1 MLNIFIFLTLLS
13 FKSSWVCRVFAHW
26 NLLFFISSHKVVSC
40 RKAIKFM
47 VFWKYCDC
55 LHMLATLNSL
65 QSMSLRLLLISDWR
79 LTLTPVAGAPSP
91 PWADH
96 PRDEKILFSQVIIQY
111 LSFNSFLLL
120 HLFLKAFYLFRFSRV
135 VAFFHFISSRC
146 CVFFLPFC
154 LFFLD
159 LTLLMASHRLSSST
173 RRCLVARFRLRWW
186 DDARIIDFFLF
197 WVCIIRIHT
206 RWTFQRRCVLN
217 SEEISRNRSM

>member
-1 MLNIFIFLTLLS
+1 MLNIFIFLTHLS

-146 CVFFLPFC
+146 CVFLPLLLGSYSSHGFPSSFIFESSLSC
-154 LFFLD
+154 CSVSFTLMRWRAYNRFFY
-159 LTLLMASHRLSSST
+159 SSE
-173 RRCLVARFRLRWW
+173 
-186 DDARIIDFFLF
+186 
-197 WVCIIRIHT
+197 
-206 RWTFQRRCVLN
+206 CV
-217 SEEISRNRSM
+217 